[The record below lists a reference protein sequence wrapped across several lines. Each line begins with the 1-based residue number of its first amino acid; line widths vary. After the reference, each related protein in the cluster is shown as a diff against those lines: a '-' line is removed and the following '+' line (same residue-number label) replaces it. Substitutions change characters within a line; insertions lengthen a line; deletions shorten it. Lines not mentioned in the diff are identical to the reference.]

1 MVWLAV
7 DSDGSEH
14 IFVRPVVRYT
24 HTKEE
29 NERLVLSIK
38 DLNNPSDIWVEDFTG
53 EDIGGFG
60 ISSPRIELHKGSIRK
75 IIDRDLTWDDEA
87 VKLE

>member
-14 IFVRPVVRYT
+14 IFVRPVLRYT

-38 DLNNPSDIWVEDFTG
+38 DINNPINIWVEDYSG
-53 EDIGGFG
+53 EDIGKFG
-60 ISSPRIELHKGSIRK
+60 ISSPRIELPKGTIKK
-75 IIDRDLTWDDEA
+75 IIGRNLAWDDEA

>member
-14 IFVRPVVRYT
+14 IFVRPILRYT

-38 DLNNPSDIWVEDFTG
+38 DLNNPSDIRVEDFTG

-60 ISSPRIELHKGSIRK
+60 ISSPRIELPKGAYTKNNRPRSNLGR
-75 IIDRDLTWDDEA
+75 RSC
-87 VKLE
+87 